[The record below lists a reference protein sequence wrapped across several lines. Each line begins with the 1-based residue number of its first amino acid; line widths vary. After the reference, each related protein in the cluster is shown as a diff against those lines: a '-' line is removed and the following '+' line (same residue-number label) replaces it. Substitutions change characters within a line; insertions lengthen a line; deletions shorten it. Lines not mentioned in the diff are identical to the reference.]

1 MARCVARGY
10 KACVVLVRS
19 YFPAA
24 SHTVRVPDTRLLPS
38 QCPLVFQRATA
49 SKMADRAPAGGQKK
63 KDTGAPPQQNPKQGG
78 EQAPPKGKEP
88 AGGKPGQQKG
98 GKK

>member
-24 SHTVRVPDTRLLPS
+24 SHTVRVPDARLLPS

-49 SKMADRAPAGGQKK
+49 SKMADRAPAGGQK